1 MRTAVTCV
9 GSLTMFESEFQP
21 SPELF
26 IHGHV
31 YEACLQEHQ
40 HGAEKLGDG
49 TVWPVALVKEH
60 VTDHHAN
67 GAPGG
72 SLTPSGCCNPTN
84 SSILELLAGKNQSL
98 LIGRDSFPVLD
109 LGFDA
114 VGGVRR
120 LDVQGDRLA

>member
-1 MRTAVTCV
+1 MVMRTAVTCV

-40 HGAEKLGDG
+40 HGAENL
-49 TVWPVALVKEH
+49 
-60 VTDHHAN
+60 TDHHAN